1 MYLLITEDGE
11 IQKSVSLHD
20 DDKMMADAGL
30 LDVIDVTG
38 EQPFQ
43 YLEGDWHPIGLVD
56 PAIYGRSG
64 AE

>member
-20 DDKMMADAGL
+20 DDKMMADEGL

-38 EQPFQ
+38 DVPTSYYQ
-43 YLEGDWHPIGLVD
+43 GKWHDIKQVD
-56 PAIYGRSG
+56 PAIYGRES
-64 AE
+64 